1 MARSN
6 SPGDILSATPSV
18 PVIAYVPEP
27 KTIIQNPQL
36 PDPELKGEIQ
46 NASFSDVV
54 ALESS
59 LRYDGGRQA
68 WLTLIGGICA
78 MTATYGYG
86 NAFGVYQDR
95 YVREGVASASSIS
108 WIGSIQ
114 IFLTMVSGI
123 YTGPLVDR
131 GYIRHMIFIGSV
143 IFVFSLFMVSIVNI
157 HHYYQLLL
165 TQGIGMG
172 IGGGLIYVP
181 TIAAQS
187 QHWLKHRPFAIG
199 ITFAGISLGG
209 IIYPI
214 MVNQMLVNGV
224 SFAWTVRASAFTVLG
239 LLVMA
244 NICIYPRRYSSRDS
258 SVVSPIDGVA
268 TISFWSLFLDI
279 PFILTNIGAFL
290 GLLGN
295 FYPYFY
301 TQLYATTHGTDD
313 TFAFYTLAILG
324 VGAIVGRIA
333 SGVYAP
339 TLGIFNSVILSGVCY
354 AAVVFGLFGIT
365 TVAGITIY
373 ALLSGFFT
381 GTLFVTIAS
390 AALSF
395 TKSPAEAGMRAG
407 LSFTI
412 SSFGPLIGGPINGAL
427 LGNKLAWNKTII
439 FTGAS
444 FVECNVSLR
453 TAH

>member
-1 MARSN
+1 
-6 SPGDILSATPSV
+6 
-18 PVIAYVPEP
+18 
-27 KTIIQNPQL
+27 
-36 PDPELKGEIQ
+36 
-46 NASFSDVV
+46 
-54 ALESS
+54 
-59 LRYDGGRQA
+59 
-68 WLTLIGGICA
+68 

-131 GYIRHMIFIGSV
+131 GYIRPMIFIGSV

-157 HHYYQLLL
+157 HRYYQLLL

-199 ITFAGISLGG
+199 LIFAGISLGG
-209 IIYPI
+209 IVYPI

-239 LLVMA
+239 LLVVA
-244 NICIYPRRYSSRDS
+244 NICISPRWNSPQGLSN
-258 SVVSPIDGVA
+258 VSPADSVA
-268 TISFWSLFLDI
+268 ARSFWSLFLDL

-324 VGAIVGRIA
+324 AGAIVGRVV
-333 SGVYAP
+333 SGVCAP
-339 TLGIFNSVILSGVCY
+339 TFGIFNSVILSGVCY
-354 AAVVFGLFGIT
+354 TAVIFSLFGVT

-381 GTLFVTIAS
+381 GAPFTSFHAC
-390 AALSF
+390 LSNRPPP
-395 TKSPAEAGMRAG
+395 SIRAG

-427 LGNKLAWNKTII
+427 LGDNLAWSKTII
-439 FTGAS
+439 FTG
-444 FVECNVSLR
+444 VSLVEH
-453 TAH
+453 TIFPYTTY